1 MSARLQ
7 YSELPMAVSE
17 LETAVLEGL
26 GRSPKAIPP
35 KFFYDRR
42 GSELFDAI
50 CAQPEYYLPAAERE
64 ILQTRAAAIATR
76 TGSGCVLIEP
86 GAGNGAKVRLLLEH
100 IRPSVF
106 VPLDISGSYLQ
117 ASAERLSRDF
127 PWLRVH
133 AARADFSH
141 GLELPAGLPE
151 GRRVAFYPG
160 SSLGNFEP
168 EAAVAFLATVR
179 EALGDT
185 GGLLI
190 GIDTKKDA
198 GLLNAAYND
207 TAGVTAAFNLNLL
220 HRIRRELETD
230 LEPDNFHHHAF
241 YNPEQGRIEMH
252 LVSRVAQEVRVNDS
266 VFPFLAG
273 ETIHTESSYKYQ
285 PEEFR
290 MLARRAGFQPLD
302 LWLDSRGLFSF
313 HYLEAS

>member
-64 ILQTRAAAIATR
+64 ILQTRAARIAAR

-133 AARADFSH
+133 AARADYSH

-179 EALGDT
+179 EAVGDT

-198 GLLNAAYND
+198 GLLDAAYND
-207 TAGVTAAFNLNLL
+207 AAGVTAAFNLNLL
-220 HRIRRELETD
+220 HRIRRELVTD
-230 LEPDNFHHHAF
+230 LEPGNFHHHAF
-241 YNPEQGRIEMH
+241 YNPEPGRIEMH

-273 ETIHTESSYKYQ
+273 ETIHTESSYKYH

-290 MLARRAGFQPLD
+290 MLARRAGFRPLD